1 MRVNLE
7 KSKVKTIKEKKEQNL
22 RDLAMK
28 AREERAGI
36 RREEPVAGAGK
47 FGRVHFSFKF
57 FTFCQHF
64 IYSTV
69 MKKKSVDK

>member
-1 MRVNLE
+1 MFFYSLNACTLEFRNAQAREAVEMRVNLE

-36 RREEPVAGAGK
+36 RREEPVAGTGK
-47 FGRVHFSFKF
+47 F
-57 FTFCQHF
+57 
-64 IYSTV
+64 
-69 MKKKSVDK
+69 